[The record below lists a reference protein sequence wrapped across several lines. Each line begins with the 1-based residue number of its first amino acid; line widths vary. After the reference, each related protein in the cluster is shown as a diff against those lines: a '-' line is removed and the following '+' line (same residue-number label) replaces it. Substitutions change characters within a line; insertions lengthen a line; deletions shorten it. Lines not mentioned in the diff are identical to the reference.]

1 MRPFF
6 SSISGAGLALLIV
19 AMLPG
24 LRGGAQ
30 GCSDAGFCTVGAI
43 KAGHAVADTAMQHR
57 VSLLSAIGQGD
68 DGVLVLTN
76 ALQYEWQWKPAWLL
90 QARLVSNY
98 ASGNLGNT
106 AGLAD
111 AIVAI
116 SHQRALRG
124 KWNIAYSLGLK
135 LPLQQANASEG
146 GRPLPMQYQPSLGT
160 LDVIAGIAL
169 QNDRFHLA
177 AGWQQPLTQRN
188 KNGFLPVYWANNEA
202 AANYP
207 PSNQLRRRADVLLR
221 GSYALLRSGR
231 LRWQAGLLAIYHL
244 GQDRYT
250 DPFATQGLQNI
261 DGSEG
266 LTLNLTS
273 QWQYQI
279 SKSWSL
285 GLTAAVPLQ
294 VRTVRPDGL
303 TRSWVLAPE
312 LSFRF

>member
-1 MRPFF
+1 MK
-6 SSISGAGLALLIV
+6 SNILKVSGASIVLMVVATLLGRQS
-19 AMLPG
+19 L
-24 LRGGAQ
+24 AQ

-43 KAGHAVADTAMQHR
+43 KAGQAKADTAMQHR
-57 VSLLSAIGQGD
+57 ISLLSAIGQGD

-90 QARLVSNY
+90 QARLISNY
-98 ASGNLGNT
+98 ATGNLGST
-106 AGLAD
+106 AGLGD
-111 AIVAI
+111 AIVAL

-124 KWNIAYSLGLK
+124 KWSVAYSLGLK

-169 QNDRFHLA
+169 QNNRFHLA

-188 KNGFLPVYWANNEA
+188 KNGFLPVYWGNNEA
-202 AANYP
+202 AGNYP

-221 GSYALLRSGR
+221 GSYALLNSGR
-231 LRWQAGLLAIYHL
+231 LHWQAGLLGIYHL

-250 DPFATQGLQNI
+250 DPFATQPLKSI
-261 DGSEG
+261 EGSDG

-273 QWQYQI
+273 HWQYKLGQR
-279 SKSWSL
+279 L
-285 GLTAAVPLQ
+285 AVGLTAAVPLQ